1 MTFLLFLFLLGV
13 LQASVRRLSWA
24 PRGSGAFLIAPSII
38 LGALVWSAS
47 VISVQ
52 RQRVVCT
59 EMAEF
64 GNGWHFK
71 DYLFIRSANLY
82 VAFWADS
89 GLSSA

>member
-24 PRGSGAFLIAPSII
+24 PSGSGAFLIAPSII
-38 LGALVWSAS
+38 LGALVWSVS

-52 RQRVVCT
+52 RQRVVYT

-64 GNGWHFK
+64 G
-71 DYLFIRSANLY
+71 
-82 VAFWADS
+82 
-89 GLSSA
+89 